1 MPKVALLRC
10 PAAASDAEIVA
21 RTEEAI
27 TMVGGL
33 RERFAGKLKILIKP
47 NIGIDRVR
55 LTNGRQTELT
65 EPAVVE
71 GAIRALRQ
79 VTDAE
84 ILIGDAPTDDSAEVL
99 YEKLGY
105 PEIVARYPNVR
116 MGDFAKE
123 PFLPVA

>member
-1 MPKVALLRC
+1 MPRVALIRC

-27 TMVGGL
+27 AMVGGL
-33 RERFAGKLKILIKP
+33 RGRFAGKRKILIKP

-71 GAIRALRQ
+71 GTIRALRE

-84 ILIGDAPTDDSAEVL
+84 IIIGDAPTDDSAAAL

-105 PEIVARYPNVR
+105 AAMASRYSN
-116 MGDFAKE
+116 
-123 PFLPVA
+123 